1 MVRLLKTALANQD
14 DDFDS
19 VLTEEILAVDKQL
32 LQVERATNEVSG
44 KKYPR
49 FHFMSNC
56 SCSHSSILARTSLY
70 VHTR

>member
-44 KKYPR
+44 MTQCHIFVGLNEVLVRKK
-49 FHFMSNC
+49 M
-56 SCSHSSILARTSLY
+56 LEQQ
-70 VHTR
+70 